1 MGPSIGNEDINVV
14 VYKNTRYSIDDSD
27 RITFYTNS
35 NLILNKYSEFVHSFP
50 LAQQYLSIEK
60 VDNLPLNDY
69 PDYQFTSP
77 NDIEP
82 QVESEDLI
90 RKTFAADY
98 DGWIL
103 NNDRNYTQNYK
114 GGYYYVESV
123 GGEVF
128 IKRRVNTSTF
138 QDDDEFPVIAYAIM
152 EEKDK
157 PVFDNAIVNVIQE
170 YLTKT
175 DQYLEV
181 RKSSL
186 NSLER
191 TETDVDTVRSYG
203 YETLAST
210 VALLSLSLISA
221 YSSYKDLPWTA
232 VGSSV
237 LTILLVEIGIML
249 RIF

>member
-1 MGPSIGNEDINVV
+1 MDPSIGNEDINVV
-14 VYKNTRYSIDDSD
+14 VYKNTRYSIDDDGSD

-69 PDYQFTSP
+69 LFTSP
-77 NDIEP
+77 NYSEP
-82 QVESEDLI
+82 HVESEGLI
-90 RKTFAADY
+90 RETDGDDY

-103 NNDRNYTQNYK
+103 NNNHTYNQNYK

-157 PVFDNAIVNVIQE
+157 RVFDKAIVNVIQE